1 MKKFLDVSVRRK
13 VAILTLLNDREKVTI
28 DELSQL
34 LQVARGTVL
43 HSIESIQEDFNDWQ
57 LKEPAIIKER
67 ADVYLQAKE
76 NFSLHRILL
85 NYLDE
90 SVQYQ
95 AMVVLFHNGEIRL
108 KDFAE
113 RQFISYNSLY
123 KKIQA
128 LNPTLQ
134 AFDLNF
140 STNSSGQLYGSEH
153 QIRFFYSEFFWHSS
167 SGVSW
172 PFPKVNKKIIERSIK
187 YVEKVRGRQLGIVEK
202 QKVANDLG
210 VIITRIMQK
219 NYVDPVILEHEMLQD
234 SWHFQQLYKKIKPLF
249 QLFFRINDQT
259 QIKAELAYAY
269 LFLFSQEYHL
279 SDNNNIGDMLF
290 YCQTHQ
296 LRAGTLTN
304 QWLSEFYKQF
314 SVYPSAKDYGLLYAN
329 LVHKHVKALT
339 FHGAG
344 VLMEMDLSAALF
356 TNSSFDYK
364 VQQMFDELAAKE
376 PSLLKNKTFL
386 LMSYK
391 FLISQYIEVERENQQ
406 ISVCILSVF
415 GDEYIEV
422 IKRNLTQQLAV
433 ELVVTN
439 TVGKDTCLV
448 IADRIYENMNFDSDK
463 ILYWEIFPTKKSMQR
478 VQLYINHHF
487 G

>member
-1 MKKFLDVSVRRK
+1 
-13 VAILTLLNDREKVTI
+13 
-28 DELSQL
+28 
-34 LQVARGTVL
+34 
-43 HSIESIQEDFNDWQ
+43 
-57 LKEPAIIKER
+57 
-67 ADVYLQAKE
+67 
-76 NFSLHRILL
+76 
-85 NYLDE
+85 
-90 SVQYQ
+90 
-95 AMVVLFHNGEIRL
+95 
-108 KDFAE
+108 
-113 RQFISYNSLY
+113 
-123 KKIQA
+123 
-128 LNPTLQ
+128 
-134 AFDLNF
+134 
-140 STNSSGQLYGSEH
+140 
-153 QIRFFYSEFFWHSS
+153 
-167 SGVSW
+167 
-172 PFPKVNKKIIERSIK
+172 
-187 YVEKVRGRQLGIVEK
+187 
-202 QKVANDLG
+202 
-210 VIITRIMQK
+210 
-219 NYVDPVILEHEMLQD
+219 
-234 SWHFQQLYKKIKPLF
+234 
-249 QLFFRINDQT
+249 
-259 QIKAELAYAY
+259 
-269 LFLFSQEYHL
+269 
-279 SDNNNIGDMLF
+279 MLF

-391 FLISQYIEVERENQQ
+391 FLISQYIEVEKENQQ

-448 IADRIYENMNFDSDK
+448 IADRIYENLNFDSDK
-463 ILYWEIFPTKKSMQR
+463 ILYWEIFPTKKSIQR